1 MISFDSS
8 KEALRQIHKT
18 REKGERKKKERKK
31 KNRRRANKKRK
42 RKKKKIDGV
51 CEEDDS
57 QLKIHIQRK
66 ELKKSF

>member
-42 RKKKKIDGV
+42 RKKKK
-51 CEEDDS
+51 
-57 QLKIHIQRK
+57 
-66 ELKKSF
+66 KSMAFVKRTIRS